1 MRLAQPSARTALG
14 DARTSASCSR
24 EVMPSFRKAEFLHD
38 SLRPLTDAHHA
49 YASSDDAKRRL
60 AHQACYT
67 RLEITEDE

>member
-1 MRLAQPSARTALG
+1 
-14 DARTSASCSR
+14 
-24 EVMPSFRKAEFLHD
+24 MPSFRKAEFIHD